1 MKKNYLTIGFAGLV
15 DFRSIIGQDIVM
27 GINSAAKEFDI
38 NIINFISIIRY
49 SFAEDIENY
58 TSYKKKLNYLN
69 LNNIDGLVSLSSSL
83 QYFMTKEEIETFH
96 KNLHPLPVVSIGIPI
111 KDIPSI
117 INDNQAGI
125 KELMDHLIKFHGY
138 RKIAFIGSRGHIFYN
153 ERFNV
158 YKKILQE
165 YNIPY
170 DPRLVYIIN
179 DVDSRQQVKQSL
191 DFLLIKRKLKIKKDI
206 EAIVTVSDLIAQ
218 KLIEELQNM
227 QINIPNDV
235 AVVGFNNQ
243 FNSIRSF
250 PPITTVDPHF
260 YQMGYQSVIILL
272 SIINKKNHLKKFLMP
287 SKLIIRQSCGCFED
301 QIINAE
307 IKENINVNDN
317 AIKPADLF
325 IKNKYD
331 SLIVKFTEIISKF
344 DNSFNSSNSMELID
358 SFTNDIISGTSNRF
372 LHSIK
377 KYFFD
382 YKNVTEEKLT
392 VWHNVISEIRN
403 LLMPL
408 YINDINL
415 SHRAENIFHQL
426 RVMIDLAYSYI
437 SYSKKGDVYKE
448 RSMVLIAKDFIVVDD
463 IDKIIE
469 LINLHI
475 NKIDIMG
482 IYLLIHDEPK
492 IDISKTNLIFAYSKV
507 SEILIKNKD
516 LYFPRNQIVSKK
528 ILPENTRYSMM
539 FDLLYYNGYYLGYVL
554 YEMGPLNI
562 PIYDTLTAIISPALY
577 KALVKT
583 ALVNKDKKL
592 ISNDPNLMKILDK
605 NNKDINKEDKHLLNT
620 YKILEYLNKHLNE
633 PTNLDEIAKEL
644 NLSISSLMRKTKQM
658 TGLTIQRLHEKLKI
672 EKAKSLLENKI
683 MNISEIS
690 DYLGYQ
696 NQFYFS
702 AVFKKNTGMSPKK
715 WIEYNIK

>member
-1 MKKNYLTIGFAGLV
+1 MKKKYLSIGFAGLV
-15 DFRSIIGQDIVM
+15 DFRSIIGQDIVL
-27 GINSAAKEFDI
+27 GINSAAKDFDI

-58 TSYKKKLNYLN
+58 TIYKKKLNYLN
-69 LNNIDGLVSLSSSL
+69 LNNIDGLLSLTSSL

-96 KNLHPLPVVSIGIPI
+96 KSLYPLPVVSIGIPI

-117 INDNQAGI
+117 MNDNQTGI
-125 KELMDHLIKFHGY
+125 KELMDHLIKVHNY
-138 RKIAFIGSRGHIFYN
+138 KKIAFIGCKGHIYYN
-153 ERFNV
+153 ERFNT

-165 YNIPY
+165 NNIPF
-170 DPRLVYIIN
+170 DPKLVYIVN

-191 DFLLIKRKLKIKKDI
+191 DFFLTKRKLRIKKDI
-206 EAIVTVSDLIAQ
+206 EAFVTVSDLIAQ
-218 KLIEELQNM
+218 KLIEELQNI
-227 QINIPNDV
+227 QINIPNDA

-260 YQMGYQSVIILL
+260 FQMGYQSVIILL
-272 SIINKKNHLKKFLMP
+272 SVINKKNNLKKFLMP

-301 QIINAE
+301 QIVNAE
-307 IKENINVNDN
+307 IKEHNITINDN
-317 AIKPADLF
+317 KNPIEIF
-325 IKNKYD
+325 IKEKYN
-331 SLIVKFTEIISKF
+331 SLILKFNDIINKFDKSLNSSISK
-344 DNSFNSSNSMELID
+344 ELLD

-377 KYFFD
+377 KYYFD

-392 VWHNVISEIRN
+392 VWHNAISEIRN
-403 LLMPL
+403 LLLPL
-408 YINDINL
+408 FIGNINL
-415 SHRAENIFHQL
+415 THKAENIFHQV

-437 SYSKKGDVYKE
+437 NYSKKGDVYKD
-448 RSMVLIAKDFIVVDD
+448 RSMVLIAKEFIVADD

-469 LINLHI
+469 LINQHI
-475 NKIDIMG
+475 DQIDIKG
-482 IYLLIHDEPK
+482 IYLSIHDEPK
-492 IDISKTNLIFAYSKV
+492 IDISKTNMIFAYSKE
-507 SEILIKNKD
+507 SGILIKNND
-516 LYFPRNQIVSKK
+516 LYFPRHQIISRK
-528 ILPENTRYSMM
+528 ILPDNIRYSMF

-554 YEMGPLNI
+554 YEMGSFNI

-577 KALVKT
+577 KALNKN
-583 ALVNKDKKL
+583 ALLNKNKKL
-592 ISNDPNLMKILDK
+592 ITNEQNIIKITDK
-605 NNKDINKEDKHLLNT
+605 NIDMNNKENKHLLNT
-620 YKILEYLNKHLNE
+620 YKILEYLNKHINE
-633 PTNLDEIAKEL
+633 PTNLDEISKEL

-658 TGLTIQRLHEKLKI
+658 TGLTIQKLHEKLKI

-683 MNISEIS
+683 MNVSEIS

-702 AVFKKNTGMSPKK
+702 SVFKKNTGMSPKK
-715 WIEYNIK
+715 WIEYNMK